1 MLPATS
7 AGGKDATG
15 EVGLLL
21 DTLDLILQTAG
32 QQSTDQQQQQRST
45 DQQQQ
50 RQQCQHQQHPS
61 QGQAQHQ
68 VNDLPGNQAACA
80 PQAGPSAEHAASEPE
95 LTEQNIQP
103 GALRA
108 SSCALEETAHG
119 FVVSSALA
127 EALLWGLYA
136 LQAAASKPGCLPP
149 ECLKLATDYVID
161 RFVMLSRDWSLE
173 VAEAAVQV
181 STHKLELAPTTI
193 AYSNMV
199 IT

>member
-1 MLPATS
+1 MLPAAS

-32 QQSTDQQQQQRST
+32 QQSTDQQQQQQQST

-50 RQQCQHQQHPS
+50 QQQRQQSQHQQY
-61 QGQAQHQ
+61 QGQVQQQ
-68 VNDLPGNQAACA
+68 VNDLPVNDLPVNDLPVSDLPVNQAACA
-80 PQAGPSAEHAASEPE
+80 PQAAPPAEHAASEPD
-95 LTEQNIQP
+95 LTEQNIQS

-108 SSCALEETAHG
+108 SSCASEKELHG
-119 FVVSSALA
+119 CVTPSALA
-127 EALLWGLYA
+127 EAMLWGLHA

-149 ECLKLATDYVID
+149 ECVKLATDYVID
-161 RFVMLSRDWSLE
+161 RFVLLSRDWPLE

-181 STHKLELAPTTI
+181 STQ
-193 AYSNMV
+193 
-199 IT
+199 